1 MDPGSIGARARPCA
15 RCCPLPQMAIRW
27 KTCFPALD
35 SFSGSLSWAHS
46 GSFQLLRSAR
56 LLHRIPIARGL
67 PHALLPALVGAPA
80 PRARAPG
87 AGRRA
92 STCRCPGRSR
102 SPPPPAGHPLRRP
115 RLTLPGDASSP
126 AAASPPPVRHS
137 CDLDGSHP
145 GDPSRN
151 NCEVRVVASCTPLHY
166 DSDAILAGDPVRG
179 SCEV

>member
-1 MDPGSIGARARPCA
+1 MPSTSPYGHPMVN
-15 RCCPLPQMAIRW
+15 Q
-27 KTCFPALD
+27 
-35 SFSGSLSWAHS
+35 FSPRDLFFGSLLWAHS
-46 GSFQLLRSAR
+46 GLFQLLHSAR

-67 PHALLPALVGAPA
+67 PHPLLPAPAGAPA

-92 STCRCPGRSR
+92 STCRYSGHSH
-102 SPPPPAGHPLRRP
+102 SPLPPAGHPLRGP
-115 RLTLPGDASSP
+115 RLTLPGAASSP
-126 AAASPPPVRHS
+126 AAASPPPVCRS
-137 CDLDGSHP
+137 CDLDGSQP

-151 NCEVRVVASCTPLHY
+151 NCEVRVVAACTPLHY